1 MSTAKWVSRMWYIQ
15 TIDCYSAIKA
25 YFPGGSDSKESA
37 YDVGDL
43 GSIPGSGRFLGEG
56 KGYLLQYS
64 CWRIP

>member
-1 MSTAKWVSRMWYIQ
+1 MWYIQ
-15 TIDCYSAIKA
+15 KIDYYSAIKA
-25 YFPGGSDSKESA
+25 YVPDGSDSKESA

-56 KGYLLQYS
+56 KGYPLQYS